1 MSGTLIRG
9 GTVIDGT
16 GAPGYAADVRIA
28 KGMIVEVGP
37 SLASR
42 GETEIDAKGA
52 FVTPGFIDSHTHLDG
67 AMFWAPDLHPIP
79 GFGTTTAVFGNCGI
93 TMAPLPSNLR
103 REVLELFC
111 YLEDL
116 PVEAF
121 EKHVPWGWDASFGA
135 YTRKA
140 GASPTAINLEGYVG
154 HINLRACVM
163 GEAAWERA
171 ATPEECQQMAAML
184 DDAMRNGAL
193 GLSTN
198 LMDND
203 QHHRPVPSRLADDA
217 EFEALFDVLGR
228 YPRAIAQIE
237 ARFAEPQN
245 CVIDMERMANIARP
259 RGVRA
264 VWLNLL
270 LMARVP
276 EFIQNGLALH
286 KRIRESGADFWPTFI
301 HKPFAIFLNFEHSL
315 MFEWMP
321 AWHDMMYAPKNERE
335 AILAD
340 PDWRAKA
347 REDMDHHK
355 GPPGYPFER
364 PDIVMLSY
372 SEAGAGPIGISLGQ
386 HARDLGLHPSDA
398 LANWLQINGLGSILS
413 VVGDPLDE
421 ATVSQLIRD
430 PHTLACPNDTG
441 AHLQLFEAAGQIIY
455 LLTHF
460 VRDTQQLTIEEAVHS
475 VTGKQAAFFRL
486 DDRGVIAPGR
496 TADVNVFALNEI
508 QLHPEEKAFDVPG
521 GSWRFVRKAAGF
533 RATMVKGTPIYIDGK
548 PTGERP
554 GRAFTSRP
562 AIN

>member
-1 MSGTLIRG
+1 
-9 GTVIDGT
+9 
-16 GAPGYAADVRIA
+16 
-28 KGMIVEVGP
+28 
-37 SLASR
+37 
-42 GETEIDAKGA
+42 
-52 FVTPGFIDSHTHLDG
+52 
-67 AMFWAPDLHPIP
+67 
-79 GFGTTTAVFGNCGI
+79 
-93 TMAPLPSNLR
+93 
-103 REVLELFC
+103 
-111 YLEDL
+111 
-116 PVEAF
+116 
-121 EKHVPWGWDASFGA
+121 
-135 YTRKA
+135 
-140 GASPTAINLEGYVG
+140 
-154 HINLRACVM
+154 
-163 GEAAWERA
+163 
-171 ATPEECQQMAAML
+171 
-184 DDAMRNGAL
+184 
-193 GLSTN
+193 
-198 LMDND
+198 MDND

-237 ARFAEPQN
+237 ARFAEPEN
-245 CVIDMERMANIARP
+245 FVIDMERMARLAKP

-286 KRIRESGADFWPTFI
+286 RRIRESGADFWPTFI
-301 HKPFAIFLNFEHSL
+301 HKPFAIFLNFDFSL

-321 AWHDMMYAPKNERE
+321 AWHDMMYAPKDHRM

-372 SEAGAGPIGISLGQ
+372 SETGAGPVGVSLGEY
-386 HARDLGLHPSDA
+386 ARELGLHPSDA
-398 LANWLQINGLGSILS
+398 LANWLQANGLGSILS

-441 AHLQLFEAAGQIIY
+441 AHLQLFEAAGQIVY

-460 VRDTQQLTIEEAVHS
+460 VRDTKQLTIEEAVHS
-475 VTGKQAAFFRL
+475 VTGKQAEFFRL
-486 DDRGVIAPGR
+486 DDRGIIAPGR
-496 TADVNVFALNEI
+496 SADLNVFALDEI
-508 QLHPEEKAFDVPG
+508 TLHPEEKAFDVPEG
-521 GSWRFVRKAAGF
+521 TWRFVRKPAGF
-533 RATMVKGTPIYIDGK
+533 RATLVKGTPIFQDGK
-548 PTGERP
+548 PTGARP

-562 AIN
+562 AIQ